1 MSLYD
6 QVISEPTSEKHSY
19 RHLRLVVARHCLQH
33 VGRDTQTS
41 ARMREIRS
49 PGLQRQFG
57 LSVDVRTEILDS
69 PVLVDA

>member
-1 MSLYD
+1 MGIFDWLWLAM
-6 QVISEPTSEKHSY
+6 
-19 RHLRLVVARHCLQH
+19 LRQH

-49 PGLQRQFG
+49 PGLQRQSG
-57 LSVDVRTEILDS
+57 LSVDVRTEIIDS